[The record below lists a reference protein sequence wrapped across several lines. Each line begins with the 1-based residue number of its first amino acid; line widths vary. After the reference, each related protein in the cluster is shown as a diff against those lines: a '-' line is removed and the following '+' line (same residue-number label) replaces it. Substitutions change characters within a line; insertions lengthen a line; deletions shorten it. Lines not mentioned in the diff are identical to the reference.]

1 MVAFPKTLVAAV
13 AAVLSLSTGAL
24 ADCSSYGV
32 DYSNGGAYYI
42 DGTSNQYFSF
52 ITIFQGC
59 TQESISPILVDSD
72 NNQYACSAI
81 NTTPAG
87 EQQTS
92 TW

>member
-1 MVAFPKTLVAAV
+1 MKTLLAV
-13 AAVLSLSTGAL
+13 AVTVLSLTSSVL

-42 DGTSNQYFSF
+42 DGSSNQYFSF

-59 TQESISPILVDSD
+59 TQESISPILVDPD

-81 NTTPAG
+81 STTPTGAQ
-87 EQQTS
+87 ETS